1 MIEMSRWLARLVVP
15 LALCGWAPWAQ
26 AQAVYKCQSQGKTT
40 YSREPC
46 PGAVVVDT
54 TPSRGF
60 QSPPERPREDEPVV
74 APPGQARP
82 ALSREARMFQC
93 KHLEAAAARH
103 MEGAQTSTADLTK
116 YLMHKAEELRKQ
128 HLALGCVG
136 LQ

>member
-1 MIEMSRWLARLVVP
+1 MIEMSHWLARLVVP
-15 LALCGWAPWAQ
+15 LALCGLAPWAQ
-26 AQAVYKCQSQGKTT
+26 GQAVYKCQSQGKTT

-60 QSPPERPREDEPVV
+60 QSPSERPREDEPA

-82 ALSREARMFQC
+82 ALSREGRQFQC
-93 KHLEAAAARH
+93 KSLDDAATRHLQ
-103 MEGAQTSTADLTK
+103 GSLTANANLTK
-116 YLMHKAEELRKQ
+116 YLVHRAEELRKQ
-128 HLALGCVG
+128 YVALGCVG